1 MSPGQLHSSPRTRR
15 PAGVRCIAALL
26 ATALVASCGGGVD
39 SGGTGAPT
47 TSFASGAI
55 TGFGSVIV
63 ERVHFDDSS
72 AIVSDGDGNLRSR
85 SDLRLGMTAAVLGSA
100 IVADPSGN
108 DVSSAS
114 SIVFASEIV
123 GPLAADDLAGRTLSV
138 LGQTVDIATT
148 TVFDDSLGGGQAAL
162 RVGDVVEVYA
172 RFDPATGRYQATR
185 VERKDSAAAYAL
197 RGIVAGLDPTTSTFA
212 IGATRISYAG
222 TPAAN
227 VSATLADGA
236 FVRVT
241 LAAAPIGGLWSALRV
256 ADGAPALADRDDAR
270 IKGIVSSFA
279 SSTSFGVD
287 GTPVDARTAQFQNGS
302 AGLALGARV
311 EVEGATVAG
320 VLVARTVTLVSDS
333 DEDGTSFEARGAI
346 TALDS
351 VAQTFVVHDVIVSY
365 AGNVD
370 FRDGGATDLAI
381 GRQVRARG
389 MLSSDGTRLQAQRID
404 FEH

>member
-1 MSPGQLHSSPRTRR
+1 MSPGQAPSSSCTRR
-15 PAGVRCIAALL
+15 GAGVRRLAALL
-26 ATALVASCGGGVD
+26 GVAIVASCGGGVD
-39 SGGTGAPT
+39 SGGTGAPA

-63 ERVHFDDSS
+63 ERVHFDDS
-72 AIVSDGDGNLRSR
+72 AATVSDGDGNLRSR

-100 IVADPSGN
+100 IMVDASGN

-123 GPLAADDLAGRTLSV
+123 GPLAANDVAGRTLSL
-138 LGQTVDIATT
+138 LGQTVDIAPT
-148 TVFDDSLGGGQAAL
+148 TVFDDNLGGGQAAL
-162 RVGDVVEVYA
+162 QLGDVVEVYA
-172 RFDPATGRYQATR
+172 HLDPATGRYEATR
-185 VERKDSAAAYAL
+185 VERKGSVAAYAL
-197 RGIVAGLDPTTSTFA
+197 RGIVAGLDPLARTFA

-222 TPAAN
+222 TPTASLSAA
-227 VSATLADGA
+227 LADGA

-241 LAAAPIGGLWSALRV
+241 LALAPVGGIWNALRV
-256 ADGAPALADRDDAR
+256 ADGARALANRDDAR
-270 IKGIVSSFA
+270 IKGLVSSFV

-287 GTPVDARTAQFQNGS
+287 GTPVDARTAQFPNGS
-302 AGLALGARV
+302 AGLALGTRV
-311 EVEGATVAG
+311 EVEGATVSG

-351 VAQTFVVHDVIVSY
+351 VAQTFVVHDVVVSY
-365 AGNVD
+365 AGSVD
-370 FRDGGATDLAI
+370 FRDGSATDLAI
-381 GRQVRARG
+381 GREVRARG
-389 MLSSDGTRLQAQRID
+389 MLSGDGTRLRAERID